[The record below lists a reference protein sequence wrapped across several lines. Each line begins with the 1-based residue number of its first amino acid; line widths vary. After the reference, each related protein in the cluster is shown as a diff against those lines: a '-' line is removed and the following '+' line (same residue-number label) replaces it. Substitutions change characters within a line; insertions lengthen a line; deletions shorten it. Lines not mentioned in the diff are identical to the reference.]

1 MTGPEHYR
9 EAERL
14 IAIAAKLTME
24 TVEHAKD
31 NGANAAEMQVMAAH
45 SANFLAEAQVHATL
59 ALAAASAQNIRNN
72 GAVCARVDDWN
83 AVLGAV
89 SDAG

>member
-1 MTGPEHYR
+1 MTGPEHYK

-24 TVEHAKD
+24 TVEDAKE
-31 NGANAAEMQVMAAH
+31 NGAVAADMQVMAAH

-59 ALAAASAQNIRNN
+59 AHAAAQI
-72 GAVCARVDDWN
+72 GCDFDVWLD
-83 AVLGAV
+83 VLAKPEAV